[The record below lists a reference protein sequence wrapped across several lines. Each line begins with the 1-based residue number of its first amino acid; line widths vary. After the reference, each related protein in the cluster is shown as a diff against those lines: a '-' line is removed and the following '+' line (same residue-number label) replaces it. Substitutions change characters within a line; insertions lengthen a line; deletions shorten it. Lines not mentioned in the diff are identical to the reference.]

1 MMDPRIK
8 AIEGRLEKVKRII
21 PVVSGKGGVG
31 KSLVS
36 TTLALSLA
44 KKGYRVGLLDL
55 DFHGASDHV
64 ILGFEPREFPEEDR
78 GVIPPTVH
86 GIKFMS
92 IVYYSEDKPT
102 PLRGMEISDALIE
115 LLAITRW
122 DELDFL
128 IIDMPPGMADQFL
141 DVVRFL
147 KKGEFLVVATP
158 SKLAVNV
165 VRKLLGFLREQN
177 LNILGIVE
185 NMILPSELLP
195 SEPLPPHS
203 TIKNIAKEFEIPYL
217 AGIPLYH
224 DLDSKVGDVKKLLES
239 EFGKIIGGVLDSL

>member
-1 MMDPRIK
+1 MIDPRVK
-8 AIEGRLEKVKRII
+8 AIEARLEKVKRII

-36 TTLALSLA
+36 TVLALSLA
-44 KKGYRVGLLDL
+44 ERGYKVGLLDL

-78 GVIPPTVH
+78 GVVPPRVH
-86 GIKFMS
+86 GIKVMS
-92 IVYYSEDKPT
+92 IVYYSEDNPT

-128 IIDMPPGMADQFL
+128 IIDMPPGMGDQFL

-165 VRKLLGFLREQN
+165 VKKLLEFLKEQN

-185 NMILPSELLP
+185 NMVLPSYPEGI
-195 SEPLPPHS
+195 
-203 TIKNIAKEFEIPYL
+203 IKDIATEFGISYL
-217 AGIPLYH
+217 AGIPLYG
-224 DLDSKVGDVKKLLES
+224 DLESKVGKVDELLES
-239 EFGKIIGGVLDSL
+239 EFGGIIGSITDSIW